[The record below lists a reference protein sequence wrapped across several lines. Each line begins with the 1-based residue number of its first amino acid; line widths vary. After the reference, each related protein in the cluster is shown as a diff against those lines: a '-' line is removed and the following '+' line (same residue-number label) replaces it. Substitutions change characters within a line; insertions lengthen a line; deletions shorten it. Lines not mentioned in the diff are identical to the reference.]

1 MRKFY
6 TLILLVLLTLTCKAQ
21 NTTLDWAKQ
30 ITGGSATPNSMVTDA
45 SGNIYITG
53 VFLGTADFDP
63 GPGVNEFTSI
73 AGYDAFIL
81 KLDANGNFLWAN
93 HTSGSA
99 NVEGKGIALDPSG
112 NIYTIGE
119 FYTNAD
125 FGTGPGAVNLTS
137 QGDFDIYIQKLDNNG
152 VIQWIKQIGGS
163 QGQFST
169 SIAVDVS
176 GNVHFTGGFYGSPDF
191 DPGAGTQILSSSGG
205 EDIYIAKLNTNG
217 DHVWSKKIGGSG
229 WDQGTAITTDA
240 NGNVYTTGYFT
251 ETIDFDP
258 GAAVSNLTNDQSNNA
273 FVSKLD
279 VNGDFVWAKGLGGTS
294 ISTDYGKGK
303 GIAIDLNENV
313 FVIGEFEGTID
324 FDPNAGVQNYSSAGS
339 RDIFVE
345 KFSSN
350 GDLDWVNVI
359 GNSDEQ
365 NASSIVLDN
374 AGAIYI
380 AGYFEGVIDVDPSPS
395 NYSLTSA
402 GSRDFFVENFDAN
415 GNMNFAVHFGG
426 TSYDWVNSLA
436 LDNAN
441 NIHLAGS
448 FNDVVDFDPGPDTLN
463 FTSLSSN
470 SMYTLKLGQCSPVY
484 TSLTAESCESYDVPS
499 GNQTYFTSGMYN
511 DTLSN
516 SCGADSILTIDLTIN
531 TPSSSID
538 VQTACGSFLWVN
550 GVTYTSST
558 DTATYMTMNTAG
570 CDSIVTLDLTINIVD
585 VTVTNSDPTLT
596 ATASNATYQWID
608 CDNGNVVIA
617 SATNQSYTPTING
630 NYAVIVT
637 ENGCSDTSA
646 CYLVASSDVT
656 ELNFASEISIYPNPT
671 SQNVTIDLG
680 EIYNAIEVQIVNP
693 LGQII
698 SSENYDMKEILN
710 LELTG
715 AKGVYYVVIQSENK
729 KEILRIIKN

>member
-1 MRKFY
+1 
-6 TLILLVLLTLTCKAQ
+6 LTLTCKAQ

-81 KLDANGNFLWAN
+81 KLDPNGNFLWAN

-484 TSLTAESCESYDVPS
+484 TSLTAESCESYAVPS
-499 GNQTYFTSGMYN
+499 GNQTYFTSGIYN

-516 SCGADSILTIDLTIN
+516 ACGADSILTIDLTIN
-531 TPSSSID
+531 TPNSSTD

-646 CYLVASSDVT
+646 CYLVASSDLT